1 VIDALLVRAV
11 NSFETVG
18 VFAVLLSSR
27 GCCNQEDQCVFQRE
41 YGCMASSCQMS
52 RVSRTSCVDTTR
64 GPFAQPQLQLG
75 VKADSEREQ
84 HQPRKVL
91 CSVGVACLS
100 SERVQEATE
109 GMVVVR

>member
-1 VIDALLVRAV
+1 MCLPGRVWLYGFFVPDVQSVVRA
-11 NSFETVG
+11 
-18 VFAVLLSSR
+18 LS
-27 GCCNQEDQCVFQRE
+27 N
-41 YGCMASSCQMS
+41 
-52 RVSRTSCVDTTR
+52 TTG
-64 GPFAQPQLQLG
+64 GPLAQPQLQLG